1 MLNHEA
7 YKRQWSKQ
15 MELSIA
21 ARDKLD
27 GRINQAQKVKDLT
40 LTEKVDG
47 DYATMKEVKK
57 VLSASFDRNGEIEL
71 H

>member
-1 MLNHEA
+1 
-7 YKRQWSKQ
+7 

-27 GRINQAQKVKDLT
+27 GKVNQAQKVKDLT
-40 LTEKVDG
+40 LTEKVEG
-47 DYATMKEVKK
+47 EYATMKEVKK
-57 VLSASFDRNGEIEL
+57 VLSTSFDRNGEVEL